1 MFSGQGV
8 PTYVKKKLQ
17 LAELQLAIMNVLWA
31 KGEAT
36 VAEVREALSDTRPLA
51 HTTVGTMLVKM
62 ERNGQVRHRADGKV
76 NIYRPAVQQEKV
88 RRSMVSDLAS
98 RLFAGDLTEM
108 VSHLLDRKVSAAE
121 LARLKAL
128 IRQKEEEAGHAE

>member
-1 MFSGQGV
+1 M
-8 PTYVKKKLQ
+8 KEKHR
-17 LAELQLAIMNVLWA
+17 LAELQLAIMHVLWA

-36 VAEVREALSDTRPLA
+36 VAQVREALSDTRPLA
-51 HTTVGTMLVKM
+51 HTTVGTMLAKM
-62 ERNGQVRHRADGKV
+62 ERNGQVRHRAEGKV
-76 NIYRPAVQQEKV
+76 NIYRPAGQKEKV

-108 VSHLLDRKVSAAE
+108 VSHLLDRKVSPAE

-128 IRQKEEEAGHAE
+128 IRQKEKEAGNAE